1 MNKRAAGISLI
12 AIAAFLYGVKYMSAA
27 IWGSGTNTWNSDLF
41 NTFSNSVGQAPLYF
55 SWIALAAGILY
66 IYHAEAEEKRNL
78 NAINKDEELEKVEE
92 VIQKDHSHE

>member
-41 NTFSNSVGQAPLYF
+41 NNFLNSVGQAPLYF
-55 SWIALAAGILY
+55 SWIALAAGIVYLY
-66 IYHAEAEEKRNL
+66 QAEVEDNERKRQLMTVKKQQEIEEEPQQNP
-78 NAINKDEELEKVEE
+78 N
-92 VIQKDHSHE
+92 